1 MAKHRSTA
9 ILVRHPTERD
19 APGATSTMEVREAID
34 KLERREDLT
43 RAEAR
48 AVLEQLLSGSVPDA
62 DIMAFLVSL
71 RDKGERVE
79 ELVGLAE
86 VMRER
91 AREGLRAAGVEVGAL
106 GRSGLLLDTCGT
118 GGDEKGTFNV
128 STATALVAAAAGV
141 RVAKHGNRSIS
152 SRCGSADVLEALGV
166 KIDIPLERIPE
177 CLDKVG
183 MVFLFAPRL
192 HLAMKHVMN
201 ARRALK
207 TKTVF
212 NLLGP
217 LTNPLGA
224 SVQLV
229 GVYDRARTE
238 LMARV
243 LSEVG
248 TRRAFVVAGHDGID
262 EITTTGPTQISETDG
277 AVVSTREVTPEDF
290 GLPRAMPEALRGGD
304 PEANARLMRLLL
316 AGEKGPLRDLVLANA
331 SAALVVAGQA
341 SGFRDGV
348 ARAAEVLDSGA
359 ALQKLDALVA
369 VTCELSN

>member
-9 ILVRHPTERD
+9 ILGRQLTERD
-19 APGATSTMEVREAID
+19 ARVATSTMEIREAIN

-43 RAEAR
+43 RAQAR
-48 AVLEQLLSGSVPDA
+48 SVLEQLLSGTVPDA
-62 DIMAFLVSL
+62 EIMALLVAL

-79 ELVGLAE
+79 ELVGFAE

-91 AREGLRAAGVEVGAL
+91 AREGLHQAGVSLESLQQG
-106 GRSGLLLDTCGT
+106 GPLLDTCVT

-128 STATALVAAAAGV
+128 STAVALVAAAAGV

-177 CLDKVG
+177 CLAKVG

-192 HLAMKHVMN
+192 HLAMKHVMS

-229 GVYDRARTE
+229 GVYDRGRTG

-243 LSEVG
+243 LSKVG

-262 EITTTGPTQISETDG
+262 EITTTGATQISETEG
-277 AVVSTREVTPEDF
+277 ATVSTREVTPEDF
-290 GLPRAMPEALRGGD
+290 GLPRASSQALLGSD
-304 PEANARLMRLLL
+304 PEANARLMRQVL

-369 VTCELSN
+369 ITREYAN